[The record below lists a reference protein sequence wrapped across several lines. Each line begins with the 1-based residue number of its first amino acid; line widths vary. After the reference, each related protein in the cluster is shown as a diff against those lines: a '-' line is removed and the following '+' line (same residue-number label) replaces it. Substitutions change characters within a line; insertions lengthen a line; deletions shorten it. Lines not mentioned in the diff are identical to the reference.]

1 MSNNAG
7 SGGQPPASTST
18 GTLKEVKD
26 DIRPVSTASHTTDND
41 DDLPVTKPII
51 SRNYTRE
58 GMEND
63 PAAGHWGETDGS
75 EAVDVDSALN
85 EYEE

>member
-51 SRNYTRE
+51 SETIRGRVWKMIQLL
-58 GMEND
+58 GI
-63 PAAGHWGETDGS
+63 GEKLT
-75 EAVDVDSALN
+75 APRLWMLTAL
-85 EYEE
+85 